1 MCISSQK
8 SRLERF
14 SVGVFALVMTVAAT
28 GSLRAEQFEC
38 LVEPYLEVGVSS
50 AIPGI
55 LDSVQVDRGD
65 RVSRGQV
72 IAMLHSDV
80 ERAHLDLLRARVA
93 FAERKIARNEELYLK
108 QMISIHEKDE
118 LETEV
123 QLLKLEVRESET
135 LISRRTILS
144 PIDGVVVKR
153 HFTAGEFVYEDPV
166 LELAQINPLRVE
178 VAVPVRLYGAIKVGM
193 NAAVLWEV
201 PNVGTHTAT
210 VTVVDPVMD
219 AASGTIGIR
228 LELPNPRHR
237 LPAGTQC
244 RVTFPT
250 D

>member
-1 MCISSQK
+1 MCISSQM
-8 SRLERF
+8 SSLGRIWLP
-14 SVGVFALVMTVAAT
+14 VLALVLAT
-28 GSLRAEQFEC
+28 ATAGSTCAEEFEC

-55 LDSVQVDRGD
+55 VDSVQVDRGD
-65 RVSRGQV
+65 RVTRGQV
-72 IAMLHSDV
+72 IALLHSDV

-123 QLLKLEVRESET
+123 QLLKLEVRESEE
-135 LISRRTILS
+135 LIARRSILS
-144 PIDGVVVKR
+144 PIDGVVTKR
-153 HFTAGEFVYEDPV
+153 HFTAGEFVYEDPI

-193 NAAVLWEV
+193 NAAVQWEV

-250 D
+250 E